1 VARQQLALTG
11 APLRRSW
18 SPQAR
23 YIALGWRLHEL
34 NSRLDTL
41 ERQRRMAKVR
51 WRGESFDARPI
62 SQNPDGSWLMEAQEH
77 TSRTAPG
84 TRITALASE
93 IVAGTMPGEANATPA
108 APPGADKGQAALDAA
123 MAEERKTLPDP
134 ASLIAAAQAAK
145 TAQTT
150 QGDAGAVSGGP
161 TQAPAG
167 AQASNEGTKAMALG
181 DKLKLYASGTSDFMS
196 AIEKTV
202 DQRLVAQAAKKA
214 DMTKRINGVFAK
226 TDAIEADAEAGL
238 KALENTLNQLTNQ

>member
-1 VARQQLALTG
+1 MAGRQFSGPAPQYRHRTSGCCVLDQSRIARVARQQLALTG

-108 APPGADKGQAALDAA
+108 APRWPK
-123 MAEERKTLPDP
+123 
-134 ASLIAAAQAAK
+134 
-145 TAQTT
+145 
-150 QGDAGAVSGGP
+150 
-161 TQAPAG
+161 
-167 AQASNEGTKAMALG
+167 
-181 DKLKLYASGTSDFMS
+181 S
-196 AIEKTV
+196 ARHCPIPP
-202 DQRLVAQAAKKA
+202 R
-214 DMTKRINGVFAK
+214 
-226 TDAIEADAEAGL
+226 
-238 KALENTLNQLTNQ
+238 